1 MQQVAILGSTGS
13 IGRNTLDVIDRLAPR
28 FKVVALS
35 AGANTELMAEQ
46 VARYQ
51 PEIVAVGNEV
61 HAHALNERL
70 EQLKLLCRMPK
81 ILYGMEGMLAV
92 ATHPQAEIVVSA
104 TVGALGLLPTY

>member
-35 AGANTELMAEQ
+35 AGANTELLAEQ

-51 PEIVAVGNEV
+51 PEIVSVSEP
-61 HAHALNERL
+61 AHAKQLTERL
-70 EQLKLLCRMPK
+70 RALGVKLPEIK
-81 ILYGMEGMLAV
+81 DGMDGMLAV
-92 ATHPQAEIVVSA
+92 ATHPHAEIVVSA
-104 TVGALGLLPTY
+104 TVGA